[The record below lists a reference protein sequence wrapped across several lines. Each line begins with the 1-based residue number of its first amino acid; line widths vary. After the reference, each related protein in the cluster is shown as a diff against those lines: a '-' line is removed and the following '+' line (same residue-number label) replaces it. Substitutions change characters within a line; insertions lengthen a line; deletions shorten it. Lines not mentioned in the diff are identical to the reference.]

1 MTPGTQFV
9 TLPLIDTEQ
18 EQKDSNIMYE
28 YMCEFMKK
36 VKVTKTQRGGT
47 EMKKAIS
54 KNVCDAAF
62 F

>member
-9 TLPLIDTEQ
+9 AVPLIDTEQ
-18 EQKDSNIMYE
+18 EQKDSNIR

-36 VKVTKTQRGGT
+36 VKVTKTQNNGET

-54 KNVCDAAF
+54 KKFCDRCF
-62 F
+62 